1 MLQFGSAITYLFE
14 MGAPGY
20 KGLTASWGQVAV
32 APGMMAGIIVVQI
45 MLYSCTPDQL
55 LLWGWRVP
63 FLVSKHNMHLPHA
76 CATYWERPC
85 LHA

>member
-1 MLQFGSAITYLFE
+1 LLAVCPVIVLQFGSAITYLFE

-32 APGMMAGIIVVQI
+32 APGMMMGIIAVQI
-45 MLYSCTPDQL
+45 MLYSCTPEQL

-63 FLVSKHNMHLPHA
+63 FLVS
-76 CATYWERPC
+76 
-85 LHA
+85 